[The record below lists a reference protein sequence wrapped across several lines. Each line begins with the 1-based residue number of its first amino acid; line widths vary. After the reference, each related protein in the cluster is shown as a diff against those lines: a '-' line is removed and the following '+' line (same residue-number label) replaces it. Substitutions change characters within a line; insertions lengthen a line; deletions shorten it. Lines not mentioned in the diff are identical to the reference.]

1 MSEISVSQSHLS
13 EELQL
18 LTEFGYSDLDMPYQS
33 VGVRSNKDIREP
45 ETHSDM
51 RVLEVIATCLTTG
64 KPGDVVAAAFDKR
77 RNIRLLLA
85 KNGDVGSTDYTATR
99 TFISDL
105 MIASD
110 WIDLLPFLVNHSKTN
125 IDKRICGLHRS
136 ITDIRSTLEKAATEY
151 TFESMEKE
159 FPRSDDYRDIM
170 YVGEDIPTVA
180 RVLSD
185 LIQECINASDFA
197 VDEDQQ
203 SFMKYVR
210 LVNVAGILRDSRFLS
225 QLISDPNRKNWERI
239 QDAVKLKR
247 RLGKV
252 CQYTR
257 IRQLIEKVQRLPNI
271 PFEWVEESFS
281 GTGEG
286 EFKFCMDPME
296 AVGRVLHRQLT
307 SKEIYEV
314 AERFPS
320 LSSDWMGRRFY
331 PRIHAEL
338 RIILHI
344 SPSLLSESLG
354 QLPLQ
359 GSEQLPIGCSKRS
372 CLCCVLWIDAFN
384 SRTGMSWMTSGSHG
398 KPYANW
404 ALPGTAGEQIGA
416 ALRGIDGQ
424 VAKGINTRLKD
435 MLAWLNVKGG
445 PKRISDERASS
456 GSESDTSEHAGE
468 MRRARL
474 RAVLAGDYAAIPRP
488 KE

>member
-1 MSEISVSQSHLS
+1 MSEISVSQSQLS

-18 LTEFGYSDLDMPYQS
+18 LAEFGYSDLDMPYQS

-77 RNIRLLLA
+77 RNIKLVLA
-85 KNGDVGSTDYTATR
+85 KNGDVGSTDYMATH

-125 IDKRICGLHRS
+125 IDKRISSLHRS
-136 ITDIRSTLEKAATEY
+136 ITDVRSTLEKAATEY

-159 FPRSDDYRDIM
+159 FPRLDDYRDVT
-170 YVGEDIPTVA
+170 YVGENIPTVA

-197 VDEDQQ
+197 VNEDQQ

-225 QLISDPNRKNWERI
+225 HLISNPNRANWERI
-239 QDAVKLKR
+239 QDALKLKR

-252 CQYTR
+252 CQYTT

-271 PFEWVEESFS
+271 PFEWVEESFT

-286 EFKFCMDPME
+286 EFEFCMDPME
-296 AVGRVLHRQLT
+296 AVGRVLDRQLT

-314 AERFPS
+314 TERFPS
-320 LSSDWMGRRFY
+320 LSNNW
-331 PRIHAEL
+331 
-338 RIILHI
+338 
-344 SPSLLSESLG
+344 
-354 QLPLQ
+354 
-359 GSEQLPIGCSKRS
+359 IG
-372 CLCCVLWIDAFN
+372 
-384 SRTGMSWMTSGSHG
+384 
-398 KPYANW
+398 
-404 ALPGTAGEQIGA
+404 
-416 ALRGIDGQ
+416 
-424 VAKGINTRLKD
+424 
-435 MLAWLNVKGG
+435 
-445 PKRISDERASS
+445 
-456 GSESDTSEHAGE
+456 
-468 MRRARL
+468 
-474 RAVLAGDYAAIPRP
+474 
-488 KE
+488 